1 MVFLRFAHAGLTAT
15 RPDGTRPK
23 IHGGLDESTMTVDHR
38 TRGRR
43 LVAKYA
49 GLQMVCA
56 AVVAV
61 GALALS
67 GALAAVAALAGGAI
81 VAVGNVVFGWR
92 LFAPGVAPVGTL
104 TRAWYAAEVLKW
116 VWVMAALWLAL
127 GPARLAPFPLL
138 LGLIA
143 AQVGFWAGLA
153 VIGTSRSKSPSN
165 QGGS

>member
-1 MVFLRFAHAGLTAT
+1 
-15 RPDGTRPK
+15 
-23 IHGGLDESTMTVDHR
+23 MTVDHR

-49 GLQMVCA
+49 GLQMSWA
-56 AVVAV
+56 AAVAV

-67 GALAAVAALAGGAI
+67 GANAALAALSGGAI
-81 VAVGNVVFGWR
+81 VALGNLVFGWR

-116 VWVMAALWLAL
+116 LWVMVALWLAL
-127 GPARLAPFPLL
+127 GPAKLAPFPLL

-153 VIGTSRSKSPSN
+153 VIADKR
-165 QGGS
+165 